1 MMEEKKTPR
10 AVAKKLITPN
20 MQEWLPVSPKMPEKP
35 QQSAEEEAL
44 LEPAAAQGL
53 ESENLESENLE
64 TENLESENL
73 ETENLESEAENHNAS
88 SLIQNLET
96 QDFESDLRELDSEEV
111 DSEEL
116 ISEEEEPSKETFVF
130 APPVEEEPHSRVA
143 LSDNKSGLGMGW
155 YVVHTYSG
163 YENKVKANI
172 EKAIENRHLEN
183 EILEVRVPLQDVME
197 LKNGVEKTTQK
208 KMFPGYVLLHM
219 DADNNDAWYVVR
231 NTRGVTGFVGPG
243 SKPVPLTEAEL
254 KALDFGV
261 DTAVEFAEGDV
272 ISVTAGVWKDTVGTV
287 QKIDAA
293 RQTVT
298 INVEMF
304 GRETPVEI
312 NFTDVKKMWD

>member
-1 MMEEKKTPR
+1 MEEKKER
-10 AVAKKLITPN
+10 KAVAKKIIEP
-20 MQEWLPVSPKMPEKP
+20 MMKEWEPISPKMPVPEP
-35 QQSAEEEAL
+35 EEAAEEVVDTEAVEEQ
-44 LEPAAAQGL
+44 EPII
-53 ESENLESENLE
+53 
-64 TENLESENL
+64 
-73 ETENLESEAENHNAS
+73 AE
-88 SLIQNLET
+88 E
-96 QDFESDLRELDSEEV
+96 
-111 DSEEL
+111 
-116 ISEEEEPSKETFVF
+116 
-130 APPVEEEPHSRVA
+130 VEEEPHSRVA

-183 EILEVRVPLQDVME
+183 EILEVRVPLQDVVE
-197 LKNGVEKTTQK
+197 VKDGVEKSSQK
-208 KMFPGYVLLHM
+208 KLFPGYVMLHM

-243 SKPVPLTEAEL
+243 SKPVPLTEEEL
-254 KALDFGV
+254 RALDFGNEIN
-261 DTAVEFAEGDV
+261 VEFAEGDV

-287 QKIDAA
+287 QKIDVS

-312 NFTDVKKMWD
+312 NFSDVKKL